1 MSSREFR
8 HIIRLMG
15 QDLDGTKKL
24 IYGLT
29 KIRGIGVSLSSAI
42 AKAAGLK
49 PDIRIGQ
56 LSEEEVGKI
65 EDVISDPAKFGI
77 PPRLMNR
84 RKDLESGRDMHL
96 VGPDLALGVK
106 TDVDFMKD
114 LRTWKGI
121 RHSLGLKVR
130 GQRTKT
136 TGRTGKAV
144 GVKKKAAIAA
154 LRAAQAEREGR
165 GERGG

>member
-1 MSSREFR
+1 
-8 HIIRLMG
+8 MG
-15 QDLDGTKKL
+15 VDLDGSKKL

-29 KIRGIGVSLSSAI
+29 KIRGIGVSLSGATVR
-42 AKAAGLK
+42 AAGMK

-56 LSEEEVGKI
+56 LSEEEVEKI
-65 EDVISDPAKFGI
+65 EDVISDPLKFGI
-77 PPRLMNR
+77 QPRLVNR
-84 RKDLESGRDMHL
+84 RKDLETGRDLHL
-96 VGPDLALGVK
+96 VGPDLALRVK
-106 TDVDFMKD
+106 TDIDFMKD

-136 TGRTGKAV
+136 TGRSGKAV

-154 LRAAQAEREGR
+154 LRAAQAERTEKG
-165 GERGG
+165 

>member
-1 MSSREFR
+1 MSSKEFR
-8 HIIRLMG
+8 HIVRFMG
-15 QDLDGTKKL
+15 VDLDGSKKL

-42 AKAAGLK
+42 ARAADLK

-56 LSEEEVGKI
+56 LSDEDVDKVEE
-65 EDVISDPAKFGI
+65 VISDPIKFGI
-77 PPRLMNR
+77 PARLVNR
-84 RKDLESGRDMHL
+84 RKDLEAGRDLHL
-96 VGPDLALGVK
+96 VGPDLALKVK
-106 TDVDFMKD
+106 TDIDFMKD

-154 LRAAQAEREGR
+154 MRAAQAEKPAKG
-165 GERGG
+165 